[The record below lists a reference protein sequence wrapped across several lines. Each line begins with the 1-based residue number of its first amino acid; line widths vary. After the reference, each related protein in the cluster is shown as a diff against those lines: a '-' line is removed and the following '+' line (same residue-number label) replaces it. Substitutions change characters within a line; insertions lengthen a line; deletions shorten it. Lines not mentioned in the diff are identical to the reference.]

1 MRTDQGSQYDNALL
15 ADYLKYDG
23 TTQTFTLTPYTPMQ
37 VGKVERKNQEVM
49 RHLTALVMERDIKSK
64 WSRVLPLVQRIV
76 NNTWNRSIGCTPM
89 RYVFGSRM
97 AENQSL
103 LVPAPKALTGSVE
116 DLVQQL
122 DQDLREVVAASLKH
136 REAYLKERLKH
147 EPSASTVYPTDSYVL
162 VKYVVGKAP
171 KLTRWRGPY
180 LVVSHN
186 GNAYTLQDLTTLAI
200 VHFDLSFL
208 KAFDPSTLSPTD
220 LVTIARKD
228 AEEAVIDH
236 IVSYTGT
243 PSKRNTL
250 EFRVRWKD
258 SDPDD
263 DTYHWHRQIKDTEAL
278 DEFIKLHPELKVL
291 NKPSRK

>member
-1 MRTDQGSQYDNALL
+1 
-15 ADYLKYDG
+15 
-23 TTQTFTLTPYTPMQ
+23 
-37 VGKVERKNQEVM
+37 
-49 RHLTALVMERDIKSK
+49 
-64 WSRVLPLVQRIV
+64 
-76 NNTWNRSIGCTPM
+76 M
-89 RYVFGSRM
+89 RYVFGTRM

-116 DLVQQL
+116 DLIQQL
-122 DQDLREVVAASLKH
+122 DQDLRDIVTASLKH
-136 REAYLKERLKH
+136 REAYLKERLKY
-147 EPSASTVYPTDSYVL
+147 EPSTSTVYPNDSYVL
-162 VKYVVGKAP
+162 VKYVSKAP
-171 KLTRWRGPY
+171 KFTRWRGPY

-200 VHFDLSFL
+200 VHFDISFL
-208 KAFDPSTLSPTD
+208 KAFDPSTLSPSD

-236 IVSYTGT
+236 IVSYTGI

-263 DTYHWHRQIKDTEAL
+263 DTYHWHRQLKDTEAL
-278 DEFIKLHPELKVL
+278 EVFIQLHPELKVL